1 MRTDRNRTVLTVTK
15 HLDRWAVEMDGEYMD
30 LSSDKEAACAAA
42 NRRARAMMDGGE
54 ACQVLVSG
62 ESFRFGLR

>member
-1 MRTDRNRTVLTVTK
+1 MLTVTK

-54 ACQVLVSG
+54 
-62 ESFRFGLR
+62 SFRFGLR